1 MISLAVEALGMNENA
16 LKELMLRENAD
27 FRRLHE
33 EHQAC
38 EKRLKDLQNK
48 GFLAEEEKLEER
60 ELKKRKL
67 AVKDK
72 MYLMMAEYRKAR

>member
-1 MISLAVEALGMNENA
+1 MDEKA

-27 FRRLHE
+27 FRRLHK

-38 EKRLKDLQNK
+38 EKRLKDLQGK
-48 GFLAEEEKLEER
+48 SFLTEEERLEER

-67 AVKDK
+67 ALKDR
-72 MYLMMAEYRKAR
+72 MYLMMAEFRKAR

>member
-1 MISLAVEALGMNENA
+1 MDEKA

-27 FRRLHE
+27 FRRLHK

-38 EKRLKDLQNK
+38 EKRLEDLQGK
-48 GFLAEEEKLEER
+48 SFLTEEEKLEER

-67 AVKDK
+67 ALKDR
-72 MYLMMAEYRKAR
+72 MYLMMTEFRKAR